1 MWIQLSSLSGFLL
14 SAENWIFLTV
24 SLKERLDLVNLF
36 TRKML
41 LLSPWL
47 KLENKTKVILTIWLL
62 LSELVSIRMIN
73 SEKKSVD
80 SREVSNHR
88 INLIEFRKKKKER
101 LFLRTNDHI
110 LHVLI
115 VFIQFYHNIINTSSS
130 MLKLFILS
138 HVTNNN
144 KQIQRV

>member
-80 SREVSNHR
+80 SREVLNHR

>member
-110 LHVLI
+110 LYVLI